1 MAEEGGRRE
10 EEQNVSKRHSYMKM
24 KHASNSGHVH
34 VCSTVPKNM
43 CYEQEMTRPRSQAF
57 STSSFWIIIMQVT
70 KHWRQEGLGRRLGVV
85 QSSPKNPTSL
95 TMGNLVAPSCS
106 FSLVTSSLGPAMREV
121 PVSAIVLHPP
131 AQ

>member
-1 MAEEGGRRE
+1 
-10 EEQNVSKRHSYMKM
+10 
-24 KHASNSGHVH
+24 
-34 VCSTVPKNM
+34 M
-43 CYEQEMTRPRSQAF
+43 CNKQGMTKPSSQAS
-57 STSSFWIIIMQVT
+57 STSSSDHNTASDQKLEI
-70 KHWRQEGLGRRLGVV
+70 RRSGNKARDGPTAKG
-85 QSSPKNPTSL
+85 SPSNLTSL